1 MKKYAVSFLGF
12 LFCFAAVLS
21 AQDENSVWSSRDES
35 YLIGVIEKPG
45 NEPNDIHLKNL
56 ACKRLVTVGTEN
68 AIPALTAML
77 SDEKLNH
84 SARTALEAIPGE
96 AVDQALIDSL
106 SALNGINLVGVID
119 SLAMRKTAAAA
130 APLTALL
137 AATDDDNV
145 KKAVYHALG
154 YIATDETID
163 TLLTKLAKPMSPDPN
178 VEVDAALAD
187 GLLRAA
193 DTVDQA
199 GDGEKAAQICEA
211 IANSELPQFDRNG
224 GLYNELLYR
233 GSGAV
238 EKLLHLLSEGNDNDF
253 EVALKT
259 VREFSADDAGPIVSA
274 LLDVC
279 PNLPENRQAL
289 LIAALGDRA
298 DDTSRKLVLPY
309 ALELIRNG
317 DAALLEAAIRVS
329 GRSGKIDPMA
339 AYDALAALYQSEKDV
354 PFDTVVEA
362 VVALPNDLGGKPAEL
377 VAGKTSDEILNLTD
391 RQKKAL
397 LAQMK
402 VLELRRIVSSSP
414 DLLAIASIDGI
425 DPEIRDHAVAALS
438 EIVTLDEWNLLVQAL
453 QQEQDEQKVDWY
465 LRAASTRLPREDC
478 AKTVVSMY
486 EASDKA
492 GKEKLLSLLKQIGGR
507 TALAAVVKAASDP
520 EMADKATEV
529 LGQWNTPED
538 AAPLAAA
545 CLKLAKTSP
554 KYKTRAIRAY
564 IRIARQFELTDE
576 QRIQM
581 ARVAFDTAARPEDK
595 QLIFEIFKRMI
606 DIGSVQAALSYTD
619 QPEFSEDACQAAVFI
634 AEKIQGTS
642 PELKDAMN
650 KVLETTKDQSLKDR
664 ASKVLERQ

>member
-1 MKKYAVSFLGF
+1 MKKYALSFWGF

-21 AQDENSVWSSRDES
+21 AQDENSILSSSDES

-106 SALNGINLVGVID
+106 SNLDGINLVGVID

-130 APLTALL
+130 APLIGLL
-137 AATDDDNV
+137 AATDDNAIEQ
-145 KKAVYHALG
+145 AVYNALG
-154 YIATDETID
+154 YIATEDAVD
-163 TLLTKLAKPMSPDPN
+163 TLLSQLAEPMPSN
-178 VEVDAALAD
+178 VKVSSALAD

-193 DTVDQA
+193 AAADQA
-199 GDGEKAAQICEA
+199 GNGEKAAQICEA
-211 IANSELPQFDRNG
+211 VANSQLPQFDKNG

-233 GSGAV
+233 HSGSV
-238 EKLLHLLSEGNDNDF
+238 EKLVRLLSEGNDNDF
-253 EVALKT
+253 KVALKT
-259 VREFSADDAGPIVSA
+259 VREFSANDAGPIVSA
-274 LLDVC
+274 LLAVC
-279 PNLPENRQAL
+279 PNLPENRQTL

-298 DDTSRKLVLPY
+298 DDASRKLVLPY
-309 ALELIRNG
+309 ALELIQNG
-317 DAALLEAAIRVS
+317 NAALLEAAIRVS
-329 GRSGKIDPMA
+329 GRSGKVDPLA
-339 AYDALAALYQSEKDV
+339 AYNALVSLCQSEKDV

-362 VVALPNDLGGKPAEL
+362 VVALPNDLGEKPAEL
-377 VAGKTSDEILNLTD
+377 VAGKTADEVLNLTEQ
-391 RQKKAL
+391 QKKAL

-402 VLELRRIVSSSP
+402 ILELRRIVASSP
-414 DLLAIASIDGI
+414 DLLAIASIEGV

-438 EIVTLDEWNLLVQAL
+438 EIVTLEEWNLLVQAL

-492 GKEKLLSLLKQIGGR
+492 GKEKLLALLKQIGGR
-507 TALAAVVKAASDP
+507 TALAAAVKAASDP
-520 EMADKATEV
+520 EMADKATEI

-581 ARVAFDTAARPEDK
+581 AKVAFDTAARPEDK
-595 QLIFEIFKRMI
+595 RLIFEIFKRMI
-606 DIGSVQAALSYTD
+606 NIGSVQAALSYTD
-619 QPEFSEDACQAAVFI
+619 QPDFSEDACQAAVFV

-650 KVLETTKDQSLKDR
+650 KVLEITKDQSLKDR